1 MFTTD
6 RKGFTLSPQ
15 PPSNDEIEL
24 RRGVLLTAQVAL
36 LGEVS
41 AAVRAVALAWSPHKI
56 HLRAIFDGEIDDEDS
71 ESMECVG
78 TEVLASFPTYE
89 LEVECTRLDAPASLT
104 PLFLMAWVYMRKETR
119 S

>member
-1 MFTTD
+1 
-6 RKGFTLSPQ
+6 
-15 PPSNDEIEL
+15 
-24 RRGVLLTAQVAL
+24 
-36 LGEVS
+36 
-41 AAVRAVALAWSPHKI
+41 
-56 HLRAIFDGEIDDEDS
+56 
-71 ESMECVG
+71 MECVG